1 LPTVSYYLNVTAF
14 DFGSPKADL
23 EALETSKLLGIQS
36 AYPYA
41 DANQSDSTLPP
52 VYIYPNPYR
61 YDAMYRDNGFEG
73 RTSNRIDDRERRIH
87 FVNVPAKCT
96 IRIHTLDGDLVR
108 ELRHDEDPSDPNS
121 HYAAWDLI
129 NRNVQAIVSGLYYWS
144 VESTDGSVQMGK
156 LVVIQ

>member
-1 LPTVSYYLNVTAF
+1 VNVTAF
-14 DFGSPKADL
+14 DFGSPKVNL
-23 EALETSKLLGIQS
+23 PALESSKTLGMQS
-36 AYPYA
+36 TFPYA
-41 DANQSDSTLPP
+41 DREQLDSTLPP

-61 YDAMYRDNGFEG
+61 FDANYRENGFEG
-73 RTSNRIDDRERRIH
+73 RNSSRIDERERRVH

-121 HYAAWDLI
+121 HHATWDLI
-129 NRNVQAIVSGLYYWS
+129 NRNVQAIVSGLYYWT
-144 VESTDGSVQMGK
+144 VESTDGSVQIGK